1 MSRVWEFGTAGR
13 LGFAL
18 GEPWAA
24 CGHLQRVDLE
34 FAGFVMV
41 LEAEAIDEQ
50 RYEHRIAFAAR
61 ELVEFRSVL
70 RRDLRFDVV
79 ALCTGP

>member
-1 MSRVWEFGTAGR
+1 MVRVWEFETAGR
-13 LGFAL
+13 FGFAF
-18 GEPWAA
+18 GEPWTAF
-24 CGHLQRVDLE
+24 GNLQRVYRE

-70 RRDLRFDVV
+70 RGDLRFDVV